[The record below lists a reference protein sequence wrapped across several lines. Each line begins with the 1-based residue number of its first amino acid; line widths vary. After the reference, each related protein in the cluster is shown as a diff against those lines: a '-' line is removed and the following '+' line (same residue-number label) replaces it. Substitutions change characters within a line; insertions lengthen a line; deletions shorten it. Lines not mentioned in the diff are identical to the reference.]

1 MTRRRDWQ
9 ERLEALI
16 ASRIDAPFAWG
27 VNDCALFAADAVAAV
42 TGHDPAADARGTYTD
57 EKGALRTI
65 KKMGGLAAIAE
76 TRAGGVEVPPSMA
89 RVGDVVLGVMGREC
103 LGICGG
109 ATWHAPGADGLAAA
123 PMSTVLKA
131 WRV

>member
-1 MTRRRDWQ
+1 MTRLRDWQ

-27 VNDCALFAADAVAAV
+27 FNDCCLFAADAVQAM
-42 TGHDPAADARGTYTD
+42 TGYDPAADARGTYAD
-57 EKGALRTI
+57 ERGALNCIRM
-65 KKMGGLAAIAE
+65 MGGLESIAE
-76 TRAGGVEVPPSMA
+76 TRSGGVEVPPQMA
-89 RVGDVVLGVMGREC
+89 RVGDVVLGFMGREC

-109 ATWHAPGADGLAAA
+109 AHWHAPGAAGLASA
-123 PMSTVLKA
+123 PMSTASKA

>member
-1 MTRRRDWQ
+1 MSRLRDWQ

-27 VNDCALFAADAVAAV
+27 VNDCCLFAADAVFAM
-42 TGHDPAADARGTYTD
+42 TGHDPAADARGTYSD
-57 EKGALRTI
+57 ERSAMRVLRD
-65 KKMGGLAAIAE
+65 MGGLEGIAS
-76 TRAGGVEVPPSMA
+76 TRAGGEEISPMRA
-89 RVGDVVLGVMGREC
+89 RVGDVVLGKLDREC

-109 ATWHAPGADGLAAA
+109 ATWHGPGADGLVSA
-123 PMSTVLKA
+123 PMTAALKA